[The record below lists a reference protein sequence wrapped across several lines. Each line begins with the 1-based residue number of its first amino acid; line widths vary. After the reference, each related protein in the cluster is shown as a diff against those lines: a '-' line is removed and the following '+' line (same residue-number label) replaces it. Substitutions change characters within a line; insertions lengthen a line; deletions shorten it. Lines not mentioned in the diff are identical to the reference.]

1 MANIPIFHL
10 NPKQPKRKEKVSG
23 ELCKWAWSVWTTY
36 FDAYYHHL
44 SYMDLKLLNK
54 VKADLHSNT
63 NTPKIN
69 QTSLKKSSET
79 KIWNIYIQGKRGAE
93 ETTCNQNQ
101 QIHTIQDF
109 LSFIFKIKNNFFP
122 AICTKKKTGLSFIF
136 MFQAILL
143 RGREISTSRISRQQ
157 RNDLCF
163 LRFIFYFLFYLCK
176 YFGCNFFFFFGS

>member
-1 MANIPIFHL
+1 M
-10 NPKQPKRKEKVSG
+10 
-23 ELCKWAWSVWTTY
+23 
-36 FDAYYHHL
+36 
-44 SYMDLKLLNK
+44 
-54 VKADLHSNT
+54 HSNT

-109 LSFIFKIKNNFFP
+109 LFFIFKIKNNFFP
-122 AICTKKKTGLSFIF
+122 AICTKKKKKGLSFIF

-157 RNDLCF
+157 REMIYVFFVLF
-163 LRFIFYFLFYLCK
+163 FIFYFLFICVNIL
-176 YFGCNFFFFFGS
+176 GVIFFFFGAKR